1 MTKVLI
7 PLWFIHWKLEN
18 RKLPWSLPFQGQL
31 HENKHF
37 HIEGRYYWLT
47 KNQCIITFDVEEELS
62 GVMMAPGPMMRDG
75 GQTSACLGD
84 SDGYISSF
92 RMCWWA
98 GTEPRVQVKGAKYK
112 KLVANPCDAREMY
125 WVQYII

>member
-37 HIEGRYYWLT
+37 HIEGRFYWLT

-75 GQTSACLGD
+75 RQTSACLGD

-92 RMCWWA
+92 RMCWSDESHLRAWMLKDHPQLDWILKHQLNLD
-98 GTEPRVQVKGAKYK
+98 EFRV
-112 KLVANPCDAREMY
+112 E
-125 WVQYII
+125 